1 LTEHVSLAVLYIH
14 PVGTFGG
21 ASRSLLELLR
31 GFPPGAVRPRLIVPR
46 GQAAT
51 LLEREGLAILRV
63 RGITQFDC
71 TRFGHYRGLRWLIL
85 LRELYFLPFTA
96 WAVWRAR
103 QGWRDIDLIHVNE
116 ITALPAALLAKA
128 LFRKPLVIHVR
139 SVQEDRGMPLRRD
152 LVKRLLA
159 RYADAV
165 IAIDQTVRASL
176 PPTIEAS
183 IVRNGFTPAADAG
196 IPAAVA
202 TFSKR
207 FHDGSFRVG
216 MIGNLLSLK
225 GVFDFLEAA
234 RLCIGR
240 HANVDFVV
248 VGSNPRTLTGLKG
261 AALKWLGFARD
272 LEADMDRFIAEH
284 GLQDRVHRL
293 GFTPEVSA
301 VYRSLDVVCFPSHLD
316 AVGRPVLEAAW
327 VGVPSIVA
335 VDHPSPD
342 TFVPGETGVQVPAR
356 DPAALAT
363 AIEQLSLRRHDVRRM
378 GQAARRLA
386 EANFDSRKN
395 AHRVLEIYQ
404 RLTPKR
410 DTRGERYGGREGE

>member
-1 LTEHVSLAVLYIH
+1 MV
-14 PVGTFGG
+14 
-21 ASRSLLELLR
+21 
-31 GFPPGAVRPRLIVPR
+31 
-46 GQAAT
+46 
-51 LLEREGLAILRV
+51 
-63 RGITQFDC
+63 
-71 TRFGHYRGLRWLIL
+71 
-85 LRELYFLPFTA
+85 
-96 WAVWRAR
+96 
-103 QGWRDIDLIHVNE
+103 
-116 ITALPAALLAKA
+116 
-128 LFRKPLVIHVR
+128 
-139 SVQEDRGMPLRRD
+139 
-152 LVKRLLA
+152 
-159 RYADAV
+159 
-165 IAIDQTVRASL
+165 
-176 PPTIEAS
+176 
-183 IVRNGFTPAADAG
+183 
-196 IPAAVA
+196 
-202 TFSKR
+202 
-207 FHDGSFRVG
+207 
-216 MIGNLLSLK
+216 GNLLSLK
-225 GVFDFLEAA
+225 GVFDLLEAA
-234 RLCIGR
+234 RRCLAQG
-240 HANVDFVV
+240 ANVDFVI
-248 VGSNPRTLTGLKG
+248 VGANPRRLSGLTG
-261 AALKWLGFARD
+261 ALLERLGFAHD
-272 LEADMDRFIAEH
+272 VEAELSRFVAEH

-293 GFTPEVSA
+293 GFTPDVTA